1 MTPTTV
7 AYAIGTVGMLV
18 GVGIVLR
25 LLSITDATSGR
36 GAFSYLLIIPGA
48 AAVMYALMAADVATI
63 VVDGVR
69 VPILRYVDW
78 LLTTPVLVGYVAYTA
93 GASRQTTLAVVAID
107 ALMIVFGVA
116 AVLTG
121 GPVRIGAFVVSS
133 ICYLGLLWILYG
145 RLPTVAATVSPER
158 RRLYELL
165 RNHVGLLWLVYPVMW
180 AAGPLGAGLVSM
192 LSLSLMI
199 TYVDVVAKVPYVY
212 FVYQHRDAFRERAAD
227 THEPSADA
235 VVPTAAD

>member
-121 GPVRIGAFVVSS
+121 GLVRIGAFVVSS

>member
-1 MTPTTV
+1 MTPTTA
-7 AYAIGTVGMLV
+7 AYAIGTVGMLI
-18 GVGIVLR
+18 GVGIVFRLR
-25 LLSITDATSGR
+25 AVTDASSR
-36 GAFSYLLIIPGA
+36 AGAFGYLFVIPGA

-69 VPILRYVDW
+69 VPALRYVDW

-93 GASRQTTLAVVAID
+93 GASRRTTLAVVVVD
-107 ALMIVFGVA
+107 VLMIGFGVA

-121 GPVRIGAFVVSS
+121 GLVRLGAFAVSS
-133 ICYLGLLWILYG
+133 ACYLGLLWVLYG
-145 RLPTVAATVSPER
+145 RLSVVAATVSPER

-180 AAGPLGAGLVSM
+180 AAGPLGVGLVSM
-192 LSLSLMI
+192 LSLSIMI

-212 FVYQHRDAFRERAAD
+212 FVYQHRHAFAANAAD
-227 THEPSADA
+227 THGTATDSVASTPAD
-235 VVPTAAD
+235 

>member
-1 MTPTTV
+1 MTPSTV

-18 GVGIVLR
+18 GVGIVFR
-25 LLSITDATSGR
+25 LLSTPEAASGR
-36 GAFSYLLIIPGA
+36 GAFSYLLVIPGA
-48 AAVMYALMAADVATI
+48 AAVMYALMTADVATM

-93 GASRQTTLAVVAID
+93 GASRRTTLAVVAVD
-107 ALMIVFGVA
+107 VLMIAFGVA
-116 AVLTG
+116 AVLAG
-121 GPVRIGAFVVSS
+121 GLVRVGAFAVSS
-133 ICYLGLLWILYG
+133 VCYLGLLWILYG
-145 RLPTVAATVSPER
+145 RLPTVAATVSPDR

-180 AAGPLGAGLVSM
+180 AAGPLGTGLVSM

-212 FVYQHRDAFRERAAD
+212 FVYQHRDAFTQHVVD

-235 VVPTAAD
+235 VAPSAAD